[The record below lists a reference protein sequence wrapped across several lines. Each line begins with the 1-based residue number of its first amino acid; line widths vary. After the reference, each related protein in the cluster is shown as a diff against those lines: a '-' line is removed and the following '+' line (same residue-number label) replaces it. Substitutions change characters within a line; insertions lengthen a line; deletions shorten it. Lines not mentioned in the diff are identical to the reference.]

1 MKNLLLILPVIL
13 FVMASCKKEVKTWT
27 YPDSKKSDVSDVYF
41 GDTVPDPYRW
51 LENDT
56 AADVK
61 EWVKEQN
68 AVTDQYMATIPFRE
82 SLYQEF
88 TRIWDFPKYGTPS
101 KKGNRRFFMKND
113 GLQNQ
118 YVLYMQTGEEGEPE
132 VLLDP
137 NTFSEDG
144 TIALSGISISNDGK
158 YLAYKTST
166 GGSDWNEIRVMDI
179 ESRKMLDD
187 HLHWIKFSGIAWL
200 DDGFFYSAYDAP
212 EKGLELSGKNE
223 FHKVYFHKIG
233 EPQSQDK
240 LFFEDPRNPQLSVS
254 VTTDED
260 GKFIF
265 LSSSQGTSGNRLMV
279 KEAKGTN
286 TAFHTINGDFDY
298 DFDVVDVVDDKL
310 LVMTNYKAPRY
321 RLILVDPFRTEETHW
336 QEFVPETDA
345 VLRSAS
351 YIGGKIITTYLRDA
365 KSMAMVYDKDGSFMH
380 EVQFPTIGTVSGF
393 SGDKN
398 DNEAFYSFSSYTYP
412 TTIYKYDVA
421 RNTSEIFHKVD
432 VAYNP
437 EDYETKQIFFKSKD
451 GKEVPMFVTHRKGI
465 RLDGHNPLLL
475 YGYGGFNISLTPG
488 FSVSNMPFID
498 NGGVYVVVNLRG
510 GGEYGKE
517 WHEAGT
523 KLQKQNTFD
532 DFISAAEWL
541 IQNKYTSS
549 DKLAILG
556 GSNGGLLVGACM
568 TQRPDLFKV
577 ALPQVGV
584 LDMLRYHKFT
594 IGWAW
599 AGDYGTSDESAE
611 MYAYLKGYSPLHN
624 IKEGVSYPATL
635 VTTADHDDRVV
646 PAHSFK
652 FIATLQEKDA
662 GKNPVLIRIETD
674 AGHGA
679 GKPTSKVIEET
690 TDRWA
695 FTMYNLGMNPKF

>member
-212 EKGLELSGKNE
+212 EKGSELSGKNE

-254 VTTDED
+254 VATDED

-465 RLDGHNPLLL
+465 PLDGKNPLLL

-541 IQNKYTSS
+541 IENKYTSS

-624 IKEGVSYPATL
+624 IKEGVSYPA
-635 VTTADHDDRVV
+635 
-646 PAHSFK
+646 
-652 FIATLQEKDA
+652 
-662 GKNPVLIRIETD
+662 NPGYHCR
-674 AGHGA
+674 
-679 GKPTSKVIEET
+679 S
-690 TDRWA
+690 
-695 FTMYNLGMNPKF
+695 